1 MTQRPSSASSA
12 STSGPD
18 CPLKPSRPAGR
29 EGLVVLLESTGSKG
43 RLIVLGEQQE
53 KEDHP
58 AFVPRSCFKGVLDL
72 LSRREAACVHVPRQ
86 SRPAVGED
94 GSSRARRNLRRAA
107 GHCRACAQA
116 AHVRGP
122 AGGLDYQKKTV
133 EELGVNYRVQSS
145 GAGPLAVPE
154 DVAPLPGALSM
165 CPCTLTSTC
174 LILRTFTRP
183 TSPTLSSRA
192 TARAAGAG
200 ASPRLKTSSRPL
212 PPRAVSRG

>member
-1 MTQRPSSASSA
+1 MLTQRPSNASSA

-86 SRPAVGED
+86 SRPAVGEG

-122 AGGLDYQKKTV
+122 AGGSTTRRRRSKSSASTT
-133 EELGVNYRVQSS
+133 ECRAPVQ
-145 GAGPLAVPE
+145 GRLQCPRMWRLCR
-154 DVAPLPGALSM
+154 AP
-165 CPCTLTSTC
+165 
-174 LILRTFTRP
+174 
-183 TSPTLSSRA
+183 
-192 TARAAGAG
+192 
-200 ASPRLKTSSRPL
+200 
-212 PPRAVSRG
+212 